1 MSINFEIEDIEE
13 TYKHFLEFQK
23 FVQMNEKL
31 RNSSTSTPARSSAGF
46 GSKSKAHPSQD
57 RKVSAI
63 NTKSQTKDIDGD
75 FENAFGIDIND
86 DYEGLRA
93 SSPSFQPGIAVL
105 NLALQ

>member
-1 MSINFEIEDIEE
+1 VTTKKKSFFSISVAMMKIQSSIQ
-13 TYKHFLEFQK
+13 TSKS
-23 FVQMNEKL
+23 L
-31 RNSSTSTPARSSAGF
+31 RNSSTSTPARSSAGQ

-63 NTKSQTKDIDGD
+63 NTRAQNKDSDGD